1 MEFRDSLILERYRLA
16 IDRQR
21 YFTGVARDAFATY
34 AKFAAGLGVVAVT
47 LVSAR
52 ESLGLDKDV
61 IPDAIAVLACVLV
74 FLAVVA
80 IIQIVVAMVRWRR
93 FRQAQAEIDSD
104 APAIH
109 PLWWFAE
116 AAYLLVV
123 AASLALGWRALET
136 LARAASVS

>member
-1 MEFRDSLILERYRLA
+1 MELRDGLILERYRLA

-34 AKFAAGLGVVAVT
+34 AKFAAGLGAVAVT

-52 ESLGLDKDV
+52 ESLGLDKAV

-74 FLAVVA
+74 FLAVAA

-93 FRQAQAEIDSD
+93 FRQHQAEIDSD
-104 APAIH
+104 APPVH
-109 PLWWFAE
+109 SLWWFAE
-116 AAYLLVV
+116 AAYLLVIT
-123 AASLALGWRALET
+123 ASLALGWRILET
-136 LARAASVS
+136 LARTASTS